1 MMWIRLQS
9 QVEETPGKSNHNSRF
24 RKCRKKSHIHRFICH
39 DCGLLVLVVLDIFTH
54 LQLI

>member
-1 MMWIRLQS
+1 MMWIRLRS